1 MEHEHVEHSKEGETH
16 HPHHKPANNNQ
27 SQIAG
32 AIVIAGFIIAGAIL
46 LKGSGGIPTTPT
58 EQPIAKIIGLN
69 LKTFNSCMESGKFK
83 AKVQAD
89 IDDGVKAGVRGTPS
103 SFILKDGVVL
113 EAIPGALPPDNVM
126 QMIKDVR
133 DGNKKP
139 LEVTLR
145 PVSADDHILGNPS
158 AKIVIVEYSD
168 LDCPFCKSFHNTM
181 HQIIKEDGDVAWV
194 YRHYPIPQ
202 LHPNAPKKA
211 EETECAYDQKGNEG
225 FWKYADKIFEL
236 AK

>member
-1 MEHEHVEHSKEGETH
+1 MEHEHVEHNKESGTH
-16 HPHHKPANNNQ
+16 HPHHKPENNNQ

-32 AIVIAGFIIAGAIL
+32 AIVIAGLIVAGAIL
-46 LKGSGGIPTTPT
+46 LKGSGSPTTPT

-69 LKTFNSCMESGKFK
+69 LKSFNSCMESGKFK

-103 SFILKDGVVL
+103 SFILKDGVAV
-113 EAIPGALPPDNVM
+113 EAIPGALPIGDVT

-133 DGNKKP
+133 GGNKKP
-139 LEVTLR
+139 LEITLR
-145 PVSADDHILGNPS
+145 SVSPDDHILGNPN

-181 HQIIKEDGDVAWV
+181 HQIIKEDGDVAWI

-211 EETECAYDQKGNEG
+211 EETECAFDQKGNEG
-225 FWKYADKIFEL
+225 FWAYADKVFEL